1 MAWMQQRNEKFF
13 TLFSKLWLERR
24 QERRNRVA
32 VAMSMS
38 VAVGRWRRSA
48 GMGIKSVFAVVE
60 QPPVQHRMPISL
72 RRSDRLPPHV
82 IGHMAYTAN

>member
-38 VAVGRWRRSA
+38 AVGAVRLAWESSQSLLRWSNHPCNIVCR
-48 GMGIKSVFAVVE
+48 
-60 QPPVQHRMPISL
+60 
-72 RRSDRLPPHV
+72 
-82 IGHMAYTAN
+82 